1 MEICI
6 YIFMRWTIYL
16 SLITMLI
23 ICFHNP
29 KKNWCLVPE
38 ALSYIDWQ
46 LKKKVLWIK
55 AKIAMSKSL
64 TPAFPDWCCHAGI
77 NQKKKWFE

>member
-29 KKNWCLVPE
+29 KKNGCLVPE

-46 LKKKVLWIK
+46 LKKK
-55 AKIAMSKSL
+55 KSS
-64 TPAFPDWCCHAGI
+64 
-77 NQKKKWFE
+77 E

>member
-1 MEICI
+1 MEKLIIITMEICI

-46 LKKKVLWIK
+46 LKKKSPLNK
-55 AKIAMSKSL
+55 
-64 TPAFPDWCCHAGI
+64 G
-77 NQKKKWFE
+77 

>member
-46 LKKKVLWIK
+46 LKKKSPLNK
-55 AKIAMSKSL
+55 
-64 TPAFPDWCCHAGI
+64 G
-77 NQKKKWFE
+77 